1 MLNSKHYHHT
11 PNGIEKSLEFIVE
24 NLYEGK
30 AVYFMKIESQDSIKV
45 IAFKNNE
52 EEIQKFKNLMKKVD
66 ENEMVYLK
74 QATKDELFSEY
85 GKDLTLKVFGKIALD
100 ISKIAS
106 STASSTVNP
115 VYKKQGYKKI
125 DDLLELYKINDSE
138 DAQLY
143 IGDRYGELKLVYETI
158 LRNGPIFLIKYNNK
172 DVVSLGPDLNI
183 TVGKKEVKRTFK
195 DSEEEKTIL
204 IPYTMKDVAPFLNHI
219 DRNYKENTFQ
229 SYMKELKEDRDD
241 LFRFSSSWGKGREGL
256 DASPGVELA
265 VEKVPP
271 VITKELQET
280 EKKLNKLKELISLMN
295 QDGEQNKEK
304 IQQLTR
310 DIDFDID
317 TGTFV
322 RTAPMKAGAEEEA
335 AFIRTAP
342 EESAKFLRL
351 APKECVN
358 CGCTEEECAEGCECK
373 EGKCNC
379 SSCCK

>member
-1 MLNSKHYHHT
+1 MINSKYYQHT
-11 PNGIEKSLEFIVE
+11 SNGIEKSP
-24 NLYEGK
+24 
-30 AVYFMKIESQDSIKV
+30 
-45 IAFKNNE
+45 
-52 EEIQKFKNLMKKVD
+52 
-66 ENEMVYLK
+66 
-74 QATKDELFSEY
+74 
-85 GKDLTLKVFGKIALD
+85 
-100 ISKIAS
+100 SKI
-106 STASSTVNP
+106 ASSTVNP
-115 VYKKQGYKKI
+115 VYKKQGYKQI

-204 IPYTMKDVAPFLNHI
+204 IPYTMKDVAPFLKHV
-219 DRNYKENTFQ
+219 DKNYKEDSFQ
-229 SYMKELKEDRDD
+229 SYMKELKEERDD
-241 LFRFSSSWGKGREGL
+241 LFKFSSSWGKGREGL
-256 DASPGVELA
+256 DAAPGVELA

-280 EKKLNKLKELISLMN
+280 EKKLNKLKELINLMN
-295 QDGEQNKEK
+295 QDKEQNKEK
-304 IQQLTR
+304 IEQLTR

-335 AFIRTAP
+335 SFIRTAP

-358 CGCTEEECAEGCECK
+358 CGCTEEECSEGCECI
-373 EGKCNC
+373 EGKCYC

>member
-219 DRNYKENTFQ
+219 DRNYKEDTFQ

>member
-30 AVYFMKIESQDSIKV
+30 AVYFIKIESQDSIKV

-125 DDLLELYKINDSE
+125 DDLLELYKINNSE

-219 DRNYKENTFQ
+219 DRNYKEDTFQ